1 MQLCPAISNIIIP
14 YEKNG
19 KTGFGKAEIKLE
31 KILTLLMHNIYVNVD
46 WKSPW
51 GHNNFRTRKPIRH

>member
-51 GHNNFRTRKPIRH
+51 GHNNFRTRKPIQH